1 MMLKKTL
8 LLTFFFFLSSCGYEP
23 IHSKKN
29 MANYDFSINQI
40 VFEGDRHINLK
51 IKEKLNN
58 YTLIEKEK
66 NFSLNII
73 SVTTKTVQTK
83 NLAGDPTSFKK
94 KISIKVQ
101 VIEKNT
107 IKNVLVFQED
117 FNYNNNTNK
126 FNLRN
131 YEKEIKNNLA
141 ETATDKLIFKLS
153 NIK

>member
-1 MMLKKTL
+1 MLKKTL
-8 LLTFFFFLSSCGYEP
+8 LLTLFLFLSSCGYEP

-29 MANYDFSINQI
+29 ISNYDFSINKI
-40 VFEGDRHINLK
+40 SFKGDRDINLK

-58 YTLIEKEK
+58 YTLIRKEK

-73 SVTTKTVQTK
+73 SVATKTIQTK

-94 KISIKVQ
+94 KINIKIQ
-101 VIEKNT
+101 VIDQNKSINNLTFE
-107 IKNVLVFQED
+107 ED
-117 FNYNNNTNK
+117 FNYNNSSNK
-126 FNLRN
+126 YNLRN
-131 YEKEIKNNLA
+131 YEREIKNNLT

>member
-1 MMLKKTL
+1 M
-8 LLTFFFFLSSCGYEP
+8 
-23 IHSKKN
+23 
-29 MANYDFSINQI
+29 
-40 VFEGDRHINLK
+40 
-51 IKEKLNN
+51 
-58 YTLIEKEK
+58 IEKEK

>member
-1 MMLKKTL
+1 
-8 LLTFFFFLSSCGYEP
+8 
-23 IHSKKN
+23 

-40 VFEGDRHINLK
+40 VFEGDRDINLK

>member
-1 MMLKKTL
+1 
-8 LLTFFFFLSSCGYEP
+8 
-23 IHSKKN
+23 
-29 MANYDFSINQI
+29 MANYEFSINQI
-40 VFEGDRHINLK
+40 VFEGDRDINLK

>member
-1 MMLKKTL
+1 MLKKTL
-8 LLTFFFFLSSCGYEP
+8 LLTLFLFLSSCGYEP

-29 MANYDFSINQI
+29 ISNYDFSINKI
-40 VFEGDRHINLK
+40 SFKGDRDINLK

-58 YTLIEKEK
+58 YTLIRKEK

-73 SVTTKTVQTK
+73 SVATKTIQTK

-94 KISIKVQ
+94 KINIKIQ
-101 VIEKNT
+101 VIDQNKSKNNLT
-107 IKNVLVFQED
+107 FEED
-117 FNYNNNTNK
+117 FNYNNSSNK
-126 FNLRN
+126 YNLRN
-131 YEKEIKNNLA
+131 YEREIKNNLT

>member
-1 MMLKKTL
+1 MLKKTL
-8 LLTFFFFLSSCGYEP
+8 LLTLFLFLSSCGYEP

-29 MANYDFSINQI
+29 ISNYDFSINKI
-40 VFEGDRHINLK
+40 SFKGDRDINLK

-58 YTLIEKEK
+58 YTLIRKEK

-73 SVTTKTVQTK
+73 RVATKTIQTK

-94 KISIKVQ
+94 KINIKIQ
-101 VIEKNT
+101 VIDQNKSINNLTFE
-107 IKNVLVFQED
+107 ED
-117 FNYNNNTNK
+117 FNYNNSSNK
-126 FNLRN
+126 YNLRN
-131 YEKEIKNNLA
+131 YEREIKNNLT